1 MRVSV
6 AVSVSQPHGLFV
18 CVRALA
24 FEAVSVIAQ
33 FIVVYNTLLSA
44 NVQKRKQGTKET
56 PCILQVACSE
66 RESVLRMSPQRKS
79 KLSIIKIYQINN
91 QYLSA

>member
-44 NVQKRKQGTKET
+44 NVQKRKQGTQET

-66 RESVLRMSPQRKS
+66 REKESERAYYECRNKE
-79 KLSIIKIYQINN
+79 NRN
-91 QYLSA
+91 